1 MIANTSQERIVH
13 EISVNAVI
21 YGDFFI
27 SYDDECIF
35 RDEIFSI
42 TINETTPGDT
52 YILQKN
58 YKTVATKTATSDKL
72 VFTGAFG
79 VGSFGVRDDKGRVA
93 SVSVMIRE
101 YWPLNQQF
109 KYVTQSPAGSVD
121 KNGGVVLLALETARR
136 TFYIRNA
143 TIIRSL

>member
-1 MIANTSQERIVH
+1 MIANTSQERIDH

-72 VFTGAFG
+72 VFTR
-79 VGSFGVRDDKGRVA
+79 SFWR
-93 SVSVMIRE
+93 
-101 YWPLNQQF
+101 W
-109 KYVTQSPAGSVD
+109 
-121 KNGGVVLLALETARR
+121 
-136 TFYIRNA
+136 
-143 TIIRSL
+143 IIWCPR